1 MTTAKILKQY
11 ANEDLNTIIEYG
23 SLAMTDNVYKTVIWF
38 EYENKTFTATNSEGV
53 LAGWD
58 RRDDYSFFFFFFF
71 FPFPPQ
77 NFDS

>member
-53 LAGWD
+53 LMLKTERKALI
-58 RRDDYSFFFFFFF
+58 RDFIMSCFIID
-71 FPFPPQ
+71 
-77 NFDS
+77 